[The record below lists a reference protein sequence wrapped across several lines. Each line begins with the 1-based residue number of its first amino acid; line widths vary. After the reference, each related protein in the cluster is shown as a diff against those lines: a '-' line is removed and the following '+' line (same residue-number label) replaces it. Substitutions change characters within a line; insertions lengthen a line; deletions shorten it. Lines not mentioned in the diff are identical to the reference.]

1 MFPLNISA
9 NNTER
14 NGLNF
19 ENSPEIMSHLISQSE
34 KTDGNNVT
42 ITSHYM
48 IGNNEYY
55 DMEVRDINTKELLY
69 TKIIQGNDETTYTKG
84 DNFVITNGEKIYFSV
99 EKEISFESN
108 LEESISS
115 YTNSSIYWM
124 PIRTT
129 WYTFSFDTYIKDT
142 ANTTLE
148 AAAKALLWY
157 TTGFGGIGAVIS
169 TVKAYHV
176 NYYALRY
183 NKSWKCKETY
193 CGAQGY
199 YNKYA
204 MKNWHYAIT
213 GSGGTDYIEN
223 SYRLIE
229 IY

>member
-1 MFPLNISA
+1 
-9 NNTER
+9 
-14 NGLNF
+14 
-19 ENSPEIMSHLISQSE
+19 
-34 KTDGNNVT
+34 
-42 ITSHYM
+42 M

-148 AAAKALLWY
+148 AAAKALL
-157 TTGFGGIGAVIS
+157 
-169 TVKAYHV
+169 
-176 NYYALRY
+176 
-183 NKSWKCKETY
+183 
-193 CGAQGY
+193 
-199 YNKYA
+199 
-204 MKNWHYAIT
+204 
-213 GSGGTDYIEN
+213 
-223 SYRLIE
+223 
-229 IY
+229 